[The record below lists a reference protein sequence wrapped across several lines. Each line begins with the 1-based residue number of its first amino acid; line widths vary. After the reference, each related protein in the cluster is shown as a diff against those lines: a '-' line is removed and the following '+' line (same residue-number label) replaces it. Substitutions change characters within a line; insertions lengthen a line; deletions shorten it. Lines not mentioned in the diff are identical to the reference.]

1 MGLTTLPACGTV
13 YLDAN
18 WTLKTPDAIHAATAM
33 IEGCEAFIT
42 SDRSFGQITS
52 LPLHL
57 LSGRA

>member
-1 MGLTTLPACGTV
+1 MGMMNLPASGTV

-52 LPLHL
+52 LPLNL